1 MEDVLEVY
9 YLPYDLGYPVVCM
22 DESSRQMNGGVR
34 EPIPYK
40 PGQPVRVDD
49 EYARNGVA
57 EIFMEVE
64 PPASKRH
71 VAVTERRTRKVGRCR
86 SSRCL
91 MNVIPNAI
99 KVRLVMDN
107 LNAHNIASLY
117 EAFKPKEAGRLRSV
131 LTSAIRRSM
140 EAGSAWRNSGL
151 RMDST

>member
-1 MEDVLEVY
+1 
-9 YLPYDLGYPVVCM
+9 
-22 DESSRQMNGGVR
+22 
-34 EPIPYK
+34 
-40 PGQPVRVDD
+40 
-49 EYARNGVA
+49 
-57 EIFMEVE
+57 
-64 PPASKRH
+64 
-71 VAVTERRTRKVGRCR
+71 
-86 SSRCL
+86 